1 MDDQRDGRGL
11 ESFFALLG
19 AVPAPPDAEYLYGD
33 DDGGRMRARNLRRYL
48 DVVGRTASV
57 MLLGEA
63 PGWRG
68 MTVTGVPFVSAREAA
83 PGGPADRAMG
93 PLELPEHPQA
103 PWEASSRVVWA
114 ALEGW
119 EGPLPVTW
127 PIYPHHPFVAG
138 DPLTNRTPRPAEVR
152 DGTAVALELVRA
164 LGIETVV
171 AVGRKAQG
179 ALAAQGVEAAA
190 IRHPAQGGARLF
202 TEQLAALSRT
212 QSGRTP
218 LTID

>member
-1 MDDQRDGRGL
+1 MGDTADDTLD
-11 ESFFALLG
+11 EFFARL
-19 AVPAPPDAEYLYGD
+19 ATVPAPSDAEFLYAD
-33 DDGGRMRARNLRRYL
+33 DDAGRMRARNLRRYL
-48 DVVGRTASV
+48 DGVGRSASI

-83 PGGPADRAMG
+83 PDGPATRAIG

-114 ALEGW
+114 ALASW

-138 DPLTNRTPRPAEVR
+138 DALTNRTPRPPEVR
-152 DGTAVALELVRA
+152 AGTAVALELVRA

-179 ALAAQGVEAAA
+179 ALAAEGVAAQA

-202 TEQLAALSRT
+202 TEQLAELGRSR
-212 QSGRTP
+212 R
-218 LTID
+218 